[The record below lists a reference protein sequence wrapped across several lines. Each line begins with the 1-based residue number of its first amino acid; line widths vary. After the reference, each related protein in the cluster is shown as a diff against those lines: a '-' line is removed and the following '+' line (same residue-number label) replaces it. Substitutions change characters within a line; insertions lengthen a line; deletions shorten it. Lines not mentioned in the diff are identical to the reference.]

1 MRGHLCDSK
10 AFLFSNVCQLLFCVT
25 GKYAVRSVIDDRCDF
40 VNSTSRSLMFSWQP
54 VRSAIIYRLVGHS
67 MDKLYTT
74 TEVTVDDLT
83 PGSFYTFTVTA
94 IGSGD
99 LESNSVTCVG
109 STGESVEICS
119 IVYINQINVIIRWP
133 PAD

>member
-1 MRGHLCDSK
+1 
-10 AFLFSNVCQLLFCVT
+10 
-25 GKYAVRSVIDDRCDF
+25 
-40 VNSTSRSLMFSWQP
+40 
-54 VRSAIIYRLVGHS
+54 

-119 IVYINQINVIIRWP
+119 IVYINQINVIIMVARRLAGRWTLCFAGGVSSFFFIAAYVVSEFAGP
-133 PAD
+133 IVPNFAT